1 MDDDTSSSKSI
12 RMNARKEVTR
22 HEAASATAAEFASSS
37 RWIDAE
43 EYERV
48 ATIMAREK
56 DDEYR
61 KSQPTLQLYK
71 PKTKPWH
78 PPVKVPLHKR
88 KQPDLAVPE
97 DTMDSRRTANKD
109 LYAALVDRF
118 RHSAKGSMRNSVKT
132 IVCDI
137 TNVHTIED
145 AILYFLCEK
154 HRRNILYF
162 QPEKHRPEET
172 IYRPY
177 DLTHI
182 APLTQ
187 NNKEEHY
194 VMGATN
200 LVHYKANENVECIPV
215 SEWVYHSHMFDHLLK
230 GIPLFQQL
238 LRRRMFSNWNL
249 NVQMRLYCETR
260 LRLGRRLH
268 CARPNFMLALRVIHN
283 VSSTIRK
290 ICALDVTAAASAKA
304 IPLAEWTHLQEV
316 RYAYLMSCGGL
327 MGIVCDSIGAIESQ
341 LNDAKATV
349 HGALHTLVQSIRDDR
364 SPDLLLDQLDNTD
377 MYKMRQAY
385 PEWKSIPMAALK
397 QFKVDNQTQ
406 VAQAKR
412 DLMLLPS
419 LFRLL
424 QYLFTE
430 SVYFM
435 VLASIHH
442 LHMQFSAADGCAIT
456 VAVSFLEKDAN
467 GMTLEPS
474 EQDMLHHSMEA
485 LSRLVALSNSYSSEY
500 RLVEYLTPP
509 EVADAVPD
517 GKFVNGMRLVDLLK
531 SDDGFHAKVRSIR
544 TAIKVAFTKVAT
556 HVKSF
561 ETLRPIYS
569 AIQNPS
575 DELPTMDKVD
585 QYMEN
590 VPILLKTI
598 QTKIRRLDT
607 WQHQCH
613 KTQASWS
620 IGFLEVHCR
629 HIISELLERINTQR
643 SMAHQLLTDLT
654 TQGILQCV
662 TALKDAVTI
671 MDERPQTTEAFCEQ
685 RRCIRTLS
693 ENEKLLL
700 QEIRM
705 VEDAY
710 KALRSNCPAAAS
722 DCVGQF
728 NLIHALQAK
737 YNLSFQAN
745 VKFSKKMLPV
755 IGQQVAQALQKF
767 TAQCKRILNALETNV
782 TGIKVTPIVLL
793 ESARCLWLEVHDVWT
808 LCQQWRMS
816 HAMMHAHKFTMQSW
830 TSGDLS
836 LQTFCLKQLN
846 DLDMWSHSDKIRTIT
861 YHARIDSET
870 EAKLQVMKARWAA
883 TELVCQGLQLD
894 PVVVDDLLA
903 ALDNDLMQVQC
914 LMQLTSQ
921 PLLYQALATWSNEIN
936 YIQDTLELWV
946 AAQHDW
952 VKLDRIFQ
960 LPDIQQSVRHANVEF
975 QVLSRKWKAMMKGV
989 RTNTLIQHCVRE
1001 VTNRTFLGDAKA
1013 LFERLWKQLVLFLH
1027 EKRRE
1032 FPRFN
1037 FVSDRELLAI
1047 MAGTTLSL
1055 SQPCH
1060 DNAGALSV
1068 VVSKCFEHVCRISV
1082 ETIQHIVKPQP
1093 ASPQSKPTTLP
1104 SPTKPTASST
1114 RQHPHTMG
1122 SPEESSFGDAPT
1134 YSIEVFAVHGQHDET
1149 ISLNNSVKITQRPE
1163 GWMKELAKVLRRA
1176 MKENLRH
1183 LMAEYSDLL
1192 QYYLHD
1198 KSHKRVHC
1206 GVAAT
1211 KHD

>member
-1 MDDDTSSSKSI
+1 
-12 RMNARKEVTR
+12 
-22 HEAASATAAEFASSS
+22 
-37 RWIDAE
+37 
-43 EYERV
+43 
-48 ATIMAREK
+48 
-56 DDEYR
+56 
-61 KSQPTLQLYK
+61 
-71 PKTKPWH
+71 
-78 PPVKVPLHKR
+78 
-88 KQPDLAVPE
+88 
-97 DTMDSRRTANKD
+97 
-109 LYAALVDRF
+109 
-118 RHSAKGSMRNSVKT
+118 
-132 IVCDI
+132 
-137 TNVHTIED
+137 
-145 AILYFLCEK
+145 
-154 HRRNILYF
+154 
-162 QPEKHRPEET
+162 
-172 IYRPY
+172 
-177 DLTHI
+177 
-182 APLTQ
+182 
-187 NNKEEHY
+187 
-194 VMGATN
+194 
-200 LVHYKANENVECIPV
+200 
-215 SEWVYHSHMFDHLLK
+215 
-230 GIPLFQQL
+230 
-238 LRRRMFSNWNL
+238 
-249 NVQMRLYCETR
+249 
-260 LRLGRRLH
+260 
-268 CARPNFMLALRVIHN
+268 
-283 VSSTIRK
+283 
-290 ICALDVTAAASAKA
+290 
-304 IPLAEWTHLQEV
+304 
-316 RYAYLMSCGGL
+316 
-327 MGIVCDSIGAIESQ
+327 
-341 LNDAKATV
+341 
-349 HGALHTLVQSIRDDR
+349 
-364 SPDLLLDQLDNTD
+364 
-377 MYKMRQAY
+377 
-385 PEWKSIPMAALK
+385 
-397 QFKVDNQTQ
+397 
-406 VAQAKR
+406 
-412 DLMLLPS
+412 
-419 LFRLL
+419 
-424 QYLFTE
+424 
-430 SVYFM
+430 
-435 VLASIHH
+435 
-442 LHMQFSAADGCAIT
+442 
-456 VAVSFLEKDAN
+456 
-467 GMTLEPS
+467 
-474 EQDMLHHSMEA
+474 
-485 LSRLVALSNSYSSEY
+485 
-500 RLVEYLTPP
+500 
-509 EVADAVPD
+509 
-517 GKFVNGMRLVDLLK
+517 
-531 SDDGFHAKVRSIR
+531 
-544 TAIKVAFTKVAT
+544 
-556 HVKSF
+556 
-561 ETLRPIYS
+561 
-569 AIQNPS
+569 
-575 DELPTMDKVD
+575 
-585 QYMEN
+585 
-590 VPILLKTI
+590 
-598 QTKIRRLDT
+598 
-607 WQHQCH
+607 
-613 KTQASWS
+613 
-620 IGFLEVHCR
+620 
-629 HIISELLERINTQR
+629 
-643 SMAHQLLTDLT
+643 MAHQLLTDLT

-782 TGIKVTPIVLL
+782 TVRN
-793 ESARCLWLEVHDVWT
+793 S
-808 LCQQWRMS
+808 
-816 HAMMHAHKFTMQSW
+816 
-830 TSGDLS
+830 
-836 LQTFCLKQLN
+836 QTFITGKADFESKLN
-846 DLDMWSHSDKIRTIT
+846 PL
-861 YHARIDSET
+861 
-870 EAKLQVMKARWAA
+870 L
-883 TELVCQGLQLD
+883 GLQLD

-1082 ETIQHIVKPQP
+1082 ETIQHIVKSQP

-1104 SPTKPTASST
+1104 SPTKPTAAST
-1114 RQHPHTMG
+1114 RQHPHAMG

-1198 KSHKRVHC
+1198 KS
-1206 GVAAT
+1206 
-1211 KHD
+1211 